1 MFTLGETC
9 SQATF
14 GLSADL
20 DPWNTQFLEGG
31 IVGSLGTARMKLGYE
46 SGFKVLENKKH
57 ILELE
62 PFESCQAGFFFP
74 PKSPLNSYPS
84 PPPTSP
90 ILVAL

>member
-1 MFTLGETC
+1 MLTLGEAC

-20 DPWNTQFLEGG
+20 DPWNTHFLEGG

-62 PFESCQAGFFFP
+62 PFGSCQAGFSFWP
-74 PKSPLNSYPS
+74 RSPS
-84 PPPTSP
+84 PTPPS
-90 ILVAL
+90 